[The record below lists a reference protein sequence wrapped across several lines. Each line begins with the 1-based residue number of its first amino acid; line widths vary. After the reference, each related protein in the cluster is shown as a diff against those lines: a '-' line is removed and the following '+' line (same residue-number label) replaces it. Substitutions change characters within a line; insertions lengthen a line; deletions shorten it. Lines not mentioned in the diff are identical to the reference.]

1 MDELIKEDLKVHW
14 TCSIRAD
21 LMGRDK
27 DTKGNPI
34 PREERLN
41 LAKKF
46 VKAGC
51 VSAVFSLES
60 GSDEILEAMNKK
72 VQSKYFKEQVQICRE
87 AGLVINTSLVIGY
100 PQETSE
106 TLKETMT
113 QLEKLRVYPSTGF
126 LLPLPETGM
135 WKYAVEN
142 GYIKDIDNFLTQ
154 ITERQDF
161 TLNLTKMSEKQLKG
175 ETEQWLERLN
185 KTFGSLLDKGQL
197 LKTGGMD
204 KHSKHQNT
212 KERINIVDRNKTT
225 RETLNYAT
233 QEGTVR

>member
-1 MDELIKEDLKVHW
+1 
-14 TCSIRAD
+14 
-21 LMGRDK
+21 MGRET
-27 DTKGNPI
+27 DTKGNSI
-34 PREERLN
+34 PREDRLS

-72 VQSKYFKEQVQICRE
+72 VKSKYFKEQVHICRE
-87 AGLVINTSLVIGY
+87 AGLVINTSLVLGY

-106 TLKETMT
+106 TIKETMT

-135 WKYAVEN
+135 FKYAVEN
-142 GYIKDIDNFLTQ
+142 GYIKDIDEYLTK

-161 TLNLTKMSEKQLKG
+161 SLNMTKMSEEKLKN
-175 ETEQWLERLN
+175 ETVQWLERLN
-185 KTFGSLLDKGQL
+185 KTFGNSLEKGKL
-197 LKTGGMD
+197 LKTGGFD

-212 KERINIVDRNKTT
+212 RNRKDTVDRNTTT
-225 RETLNYAT
+225 RETLSYAT